1 MLAKDIMTAE
11 VVSVGTDTTVNEI
24 ARILHEKKISAVPV
38 VNENSELLGV
48 VTEEDLIHKVAKPHI
63 PLHIELLGGILYF
76 EKPQT
81 INDELKKLMGRTA
94 SEIMTKKVATVGEE
108 APVED
113 IAALML
119 DEQVNWIPVVKGK
132 TLAGVI
138 TRLDILKA
146 V

>member
-1 MLAKDIMTAE
+1 MLAKDIMTAKII
-11 VVSVGTDTTVNEI
+11 SVGPDTTVNEI

-38 VNENSELLGV
+38 VNENAELLGI
-48 VTEEDLIHKVAKPHI
+48 VTEEDLILKVAKPHI
-63 PLHIELLGGILYF
+63 PLHIELLGGIFYF

-94 SEIMTKKVATVGEE
+94 SEIMTKKVVTVGEE
-108 APVED
+108 TPVED

-119 DEQVNWIPVVKGK
+119 EEQVNWIPVVKGK

-146 V
+146 I